1 MEESGEQRQLLAIM
15 FTDVVGYA
23 ALTERDEAAAVKV
36 RDHHRSLV
44 GTLVEQ
50 FDGQLID
57 ATGDESLSIFPSALR
72 AVDCALALQ
81 GALRSHPEFRLR
93 IGIHLGDVIHR
104 GGEVIGEGVNI
115 AARIR
120 PLAEPGGIAVSE
132 PVYQLV
138 RSRAHVIGNPLG
150 PQALK
155 NVGEPVQVFTLF
167 TEEHSHPIPQRS
179 SRRRVWVACLVGAIS
194 IAAILIA
201 VNRAP
206 LMAWVAL
213 NAPRWIGTPVEQEVG
228 FTETSDGVRIAY
240 ATSGSG
246 PPVVF
251 VVGWG
256 THLKEGIGSPLYDR
270 AGFIRRLSAR
280 NTLVRYDGRGFGLSD
295 RDVEDF
301 SLEARVRD
309 LEAVADALSLP
320 RFAILGMSA
329 GGPTA
334 IAYAYEHPER
344 VSKLLLGSSTV
355 GPAASPEATP
365 FSEEEFLGMM
375 DLSRTSWSS
384 PRVRM
389 MWVETLAPQADEVGR
404 RVLSEFMRV
413 CCDGATLAGFFME
426 YALLDTSEMA
436 RQLRVPT
443 LVIHGDEDQ
452 TVPMEHGRVL
462 ASLIPGS
469 RLEILEGAAHGLPGV
484 PHFVDRVVDFLAEP
498 TPASGAPGP

>member
-15 FTDVVGYA
+15 FTDVVGYT
-23 ALTERDEAAAVKV
+23 ALTERDEGAAVKV

-50 FDGQLID
+50 FDGQVID
-57 ATGDESLSIFPSALR
+57 VTGDESLSIFPSALR

-104 GGEVIGEGVNI
+104 NGEVIGEGVNV

-138 RSRAHVIGNPLG
+138 RSRTHVTGNPLG

-155 NVGEPVQVFTLF
+155 NVGEPVSVFALL
-167 TEEHSHPIPQRS
+167 TEEQSRVIQPHSGRK
-179 SRRRVWVACLVGAIS
+179 RVLVACLVGATS
-194 IAAILIA
+194 VAAILIV
-201 VNRAP
+201 VNWAS
-206 LMAWVAL
+206 LLAWAAL
-213 NAPRWIGTPVEQEVG
+213 KAPRWMGTPIEQEIG

-251 VVGWG
+251 VLGWG
-256 THLKEGIGSPLYDR
+256 THLQEGMGSGLYVQ
-270 AGFIRRLSAR
+270 GNFIRRLSVQ

-295 RDVEDF
+295 RAVEDF
-301 SLEARVRD
+301 SLGARVRD
-309 LEAVADALSLP
+309 LGAVVDALSLP
-320 RFAILGMSA
+320 RFAIVGMSA

-334 IAYAYEHPER
+334 IAYAHKHPDR
-344 VSKLLLGSSTV
+344 VSKLLLGSTTV
-355 GPAASPEATP
+355 GPAASPEVQT
-365 FSEEEFLGMM
+365 FSEDEVRGMT
-375 DLSRTSWSS
+375 DLFRTSWSS

-389 MWVETLAPQADEVGR
+389 MLVESLTPHADAVTR
-404 RVLSEFMRV
+404 QVMNEFLRV
-413 CCDGATLAGFFME
+413 CCDGASIVAFFSE
-426 YALLDTSEMA
+426 FALLDTSEMA

-452 TVPMEHGRVL
+452 AMPIEHGRVI

-469 RLEILEGAAHGLPGV
+469 RFEILEGEAHGLVVV
-484 PHFVDRVVDFLAEP
+484 PRFVDRVVAYLDEP
-498 TPASGAPGP
+498 TTGLGDF